1 MVTATLTGLN
11 TSGATVSIGGVAA
24 ISATIGGQAL
34 TFTIPDDAPAGAQQ
48 VAITA
53 NGATVTQT
61 LTVLGEVVPGRATL
75 LLAAGAD
82 LVDLSARLLNL
93 GFVLDGDPIPLGAT
107 SGPCSGQLAEIDVG
121 GTPLGQALEQLEALE
136 QESPGVILFVD
147 PKSDYNF
154 DQVDHLATVGAP
166 AAHARGSDGAG
177 TLIAIFDSG
186 VSNHGELAG
195 RIRFDLGF
203 NAVAPGNAPADDFGI
218 VGHGTPVAVLAAGTL
233 SGVAPAAEI
242 IPVKVCDALGSCL
255 SSDVIVGVCQ
265 VLGQA
270 EAFDHSDDLVLNLSL
285 GGDTPVAALE
295 AILAYALDQ
304 GVPIAASAGNE
315 GASGSP
321 IHYPAAFEL
330 PGLVAVA
337 AVAAETLSCVTFDD
351 QTLGTQFVED
361 QSLVDAGASIDVGNF
376 NDFGITTSG
385 FSEIHATAQAGGLGN
400 DAQLN
405 NVTMD
410 FGFPYPPRGVDAAL
424 RRLRRHRE
432 PGDQRRTGRRP
443 QHPSIGRHQ
452 QRRCGGS
459 GESGAQPESRHAHP
473 QRSHRRLRPRRPGA
487 VNRRGLPLGRC
498 RLGAGRLQ
506 HPGSLCGHRSARPG
520 AAKRQSW
527 WRLRPVRGRV
537 VATPLIAGAQAL
549 WRQQNPAA
557 TPAAIAQALT
567 DGARPLFDATSAPY
581 PADAVGAG
589 MVDVSVAP

>member
-1 MVTATLTGLN
+1 M
-11 TSGATVSIGGVAA
+11 
-24 ISATIGGQAL
+24 
-34 TFTIPDDAPAGAQQ
+34 
-48 VAITA
+48 
-53 NGATVTQT
+53 
-61 LTVLGEVVPGRATL
+61 LGEVVPGRATL

-203 NAVAPGNAPADDFGI
+203 NAVAPGNAPTDDFGI

-233 SGVAPAAEI
+233 SGMAPAAEI

-255 SSDVIVGVCQ
+255 SSDVIVGMCNT
-265 VLGQA
+265 LGQA
-270 EAFDHSDDLVLNLSL
+270 ETQGHLDDLVLNLSL

-304 GVPIAASAGNE
+304 GVPIAASAGND

-330 PGLVAVA
+330 SGLVAVA
-337 AVAAETLSCVTFDD
+337 AVAAETLSCVTFED
-351 QTLGTQFVED
+351 QTLGTQFIEG
-361 QSLVDAGASIDVGNF
+361 QSLVAAGVTIDVGNF
-376 NDFGITTSG
+376 NDFGIITSG
-385 FSEIHATAQAGGLGN
+385 FSQIDAAGLAGGLGT

-410 FGFPYPPRGVDAAL
+410 FGFPYPLEGLTLRYGDYGGTVNLVTNGVLVVARSIRVLDGTSNGGVAVAVNQVPNQSLGTLTLSGAISDFTLGGQELWIDEVCPLADAGWAPADFSTRGPYVDIAAPGQAL
-424 RRLRRHRE
+424 RSGD
-432 PGDQRRTGRRP
+432 PG
-443 QHPSIGRHQ
+443 
-452 QRRCGGS
+452 GGYGQYEGTS
-459 GESGAQPESRHAHP
+459 F
-473 QRSHRRLRPRRPGA
+473 
-487 VNRRGLPLGRC
+487 
-498 RLGAGRLQ
+498 
-506 HPGSLCGHRSARPG
+506 
-520 AAKRQSW
+520 
-527 WRLRPVRGRV
+527 
-537 VATPLIAGAQAL
+537 ATPLIAGAQAL